1 MINHILYL
9 LHCQSEH
16 RVAAAGKGERS
27 EFVVIGSKTVEVHQS
42 VIISLMQQ
50 TPAGRYNPAPNW
62 WDTVVLLTL
71 LCYKHHIHNECIFS
85 KRNNGTRVEVC
96 FVCFCEKVKL
106 CSGRL
111 CQRSLQSDIRG
122 RSVFSPDH

>member
-1 MINHILYL
+1 MIDHILYL

-16 RVAAAGKGERS
+16 RVAAAGKGESS
-27 EFVVIGSKTVEVHQS
+27 EFVVIGGKAVEVHQS

-50 TPAGRYNPAPNW
+50 TPAGRYNPDPNW
-62 WDTVVLLTL
+62 RDTVVLLTL

-85 KRNNGTRVEVC
+85 KRNNGIRVEVC

-106 CSGRL
+106 CSGRI
-111 CQRSLQSDIRG
+111 CHSF
-122 RSVFSPDH
+122 FSPDH

>member
-1 MINHILYL
+1 ML
-9 LHCQSEH
+9 QQQEKES
-16 RVAAAGKGERS
+16 VQ
-27 EFVVIGSKTVEVHQS
+27 FVVIGSKTVEVHQS

-71 LCYKHHIHNECIFS
+71 LCYKLHIHNECIFS
-85 KRNNGTRVEVC
+85 KRNNGIRVEVC

>member
-16 RVAAAGKGERS
+16 RVAAAGKGESS
-27 EFVVIGSKTVEVHQS
+27 EFVVIGGKAVEVHQS

-50 TPAGRYNPAPNW
+50 TPAGRYNPDPNW
-62 WDTVVLLTL
+62 RDTVVLLTL
-71 LCYKHHIHNECIFS
+71 LCYKLHIHNECIFS
-85 KRNNGTRVEVC
+85 KRNNGIRVEVC

-106 CSGRL
+106 CSGRI
-111 CQRSLQSDIRG
+111 CHSF
-122 RSVFSPDH
+122 FSPDH

>member
-1 MINHILYL
+1 M
-9 LHCQSEH
+9 QQQEKES
-16 RVAAAGKGERS
+16 VQ
-27 EFVVIGSKTVEVHQS
+27 FVVIGSKAVEVHQS

-62 WDTVVLLTL
+62 WGTVVLLTL
-71 LCYKHHIHNECIFS
+71 LCYKLHIHNECIFS
-85 KRNNGTRVEVC
+85 KRNNGIRVEVC

-106 CSGRL
+106 CSGRR